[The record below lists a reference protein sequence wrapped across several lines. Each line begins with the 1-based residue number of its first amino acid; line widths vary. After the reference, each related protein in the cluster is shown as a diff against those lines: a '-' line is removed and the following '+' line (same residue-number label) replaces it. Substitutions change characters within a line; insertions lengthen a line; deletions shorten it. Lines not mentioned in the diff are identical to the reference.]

1 VSHNAFLR
9 YGLEKKTSYRLISS
23 GLDRLSDFDFDG
35 FGSFSY
41 PQDKAIFNAAIYPGP
56 LIIPGN
62 GIDED
67 GFLGDA
73 APRLLIKYTL
83 V

>member
-1 VSHNAFLR
+1 M
-9 YGLEKKTSYRLISS
+9 EKKTSYRLISS
-23 GLDRLSDFDFDG
+23 GLDKLSDIDSDG

-41 PQDKAIFNAAIYPGP
+41 PKDKAVFNAAIYPGA
-56 LIIPGN
+56 LDIPGN

-73 APRLLIKYTL
+73 AVTNNNKDSLSEIITQKW
-83 V
+83 